1 MSRLLWAQIAHFRC
15 ENYSSAMVLIDG
27 GCLNFVISHFERS
40 SFNMVL
46 GDNEFSRI
54 KQESTAIVD

>member
-1 MSRLLWAQIAHFRC
+1 
-15 ENYSSAMVLIDG
+15 MVLIDG